1 MKQNNKL
8 GVRHLVEICHRK
20 GVESIVISPGSR
32 NAPLII
38 AFTKSPHIKCYS
50 IVDERSAAFFAL
62 GLAQQTNKTV
72 ALACTSGSATLNYAP
87 AIAEAFY
94 QRIPLL
100 VLTADRPVEWVDQA
114 DSQTIRQKNIFEN
127 YIIKSFEL
135 PQHLPT
141 DDDVWFADRLICEA
155 IDLCQQP
162 VSGPVHINLPA
173 SEPLYEGFDEEIPE
187 PKIISTSAIQS
198 LLKND
203 QLKKLADVW
212 NSHSRKLI
220 ICGMLA
226 PNESLNKLLADI
238 SNDPS
243 VVVLT
248 ENTSNLYHS
257 NFNSCIDRTLSSI
270 TEDEIG
276 EFKPELLLS
285 IGNQIIS
292 KKIKSFFREHRP
304 EEHWHIDPTDLFLDT
319 FQSLTQNIPL
329 SPVRFFESLKPH
341 ISFKESN
348 FSTIWKQK
356 NESLKQKHKAILEN
370 CKYADLK
377 VIDELL
383 KAIPSNANLQMGNS
397 TPVRYAQLFD
407 NRIDITYNCNRGT
420 SGIDGSLSTAV
431 GASIGNKIP
440 TTIIL
445 GDLSFFYD
453 SNGLWN
459 KYLNKGLKII
469 IINNQGGGIFR
480 FLDGPSDTEAYEEFF
495 ETTHQINAEGI
506 AKSFNVTYQ
515 KATNLKTLTERLTEF
530 YHPQNNK
537 TCILEIFT
545 PREKNAEV
553 LKDYFK
559 QLL

>member
-1 MKQNNKL
+1 
-8 GVRHLVEICHRK
+8 
-20 GVESIVISPGSR
+20 
-32 NAPLII
+32 
-38 AFTKSPHIKCYS
+38 S
-50 IVDERSAAFFAL
+50 IVDERSAGFFAL

-72 ALACTSGSATLNYAP
+72 ALVCTSGSATLNYAP

-94 QRIPLL
+94 QHISLL

-127 YIIKSFEL
+127 YIRKSFEL
-135 PQHLPT
+135 PQHLST
-141 DDDVWFADRLICEA
+141 NDDVWFADRLICEA
-155 IDLCQQP
+155 IDRCQQP

-173 SEPLYEGFDEEIPE
+173 SEPLYEGFDDQILK
-187 PKIISTSAIQS
+187 PKIISTSEVQLS
-198 LLKND
+198 LKDD
-203 QLKKLADVW
+203 QLKKLAKAW
-212 NSHSRKLI
+212 NSHTKKLI

-226 PNESLNKLLADI
+226 PNDALNKLLTFI
-238 SNDPS
+238 SDDPS
-243 VVVLT
+243 VIVLT
-248 ENTSNLYHS
+248 ESTSNLYHS

-276 EFKPELLLS
+276 KFKPKLLIS

-292 KKIKSFFREHRP
+292 KKIKAFFREHRP
-304 EEHWHIDPTDLFLDT
+304 EEHWHIDSSDLFLDT

-329 SPVRFFESLKPH
+329 HPLQFFEGLKPH
-341 ISFKESN
+341 ILFKESN
-348 FSTIWKQK
+348 FANIWQQR
-356 NESLKQKHKAILEN
+356 NEWVKQKHHAILEN
-370 CKYADLK
+370 CEYTDLK

-383 KAIPSNANLQMGNS
+383 KAIPLNSNLQMGNS

-407 NRIDITYNCNRGT
+407 NRKDLTYNCNRGT

-459 KYLNKGLKII
+459 NYLNQGLKVI
-469 IINNQGGGIFR
+469 IINNRGGGIFR
-480 FLDGPSDTEAYEEFF
+480 FLDGPSNTEAFEEFF
-495 ETTHQINAEGI
+495 EATHQLNAEGI
-506 AKSFNVTYQ
+506 AKSFNVSYQ
-515 KATNLKTLTERLTEF
+515 KAMSSKELSERLTEL
-530 YHPQNNK
+530 YHPNNNK